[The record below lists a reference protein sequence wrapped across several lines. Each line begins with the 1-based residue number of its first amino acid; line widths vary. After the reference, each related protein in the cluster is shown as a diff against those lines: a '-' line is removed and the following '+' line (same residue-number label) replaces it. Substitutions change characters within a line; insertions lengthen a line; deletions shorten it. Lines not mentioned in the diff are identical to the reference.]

1 MPVFMKILIDE
12 CLPKS
17 IKHEF
22 FGHITLTVREM
33 GWDSKTN
40 GELMNSAM
48 NGGFEVFVTIDKNLQ
63 FQQNLKKYNII
74 VIVLNAFKNEL
85 EFLKPLIPDVLKRL
99 NELKKGEAYI
109 FELK

>member
-1 MPVFMKILIDE
+1 MKILIDE
-12 CLPKS
+12 CLPKN

-22 FGHITLTVREM
+22 LGHVTITVRDM

-40 GELMNSAM
+40 GDLMKAAM
-48 NGGFEVFVTIDKNLQ
+48 NEGFEVFVTIDKNLQ

-85 EFLKPLIPDVLKRL
+85 EFLKPIIPDVLKNL

-109 FELK
+109 FELE

>member
-1 MPVFMKILIDE
+1 MKILIDE

-22 FGHITLTVREM
+22 FGHLALTVRDM

-40 GELMNSAM
+40 GELMSVAM
-48 NGGFEVFVTIDKNLQ
+48 NEGFEVFVTVDKNLQ

-74 VIVLNAFKNEL
+74 VIVLDVFKNEI
-85 EFLKPLIPDVLKRL
+85 EFLKPIVPDVLKGLTDLR
-99 NELKKGEAYI
+99 KGEAYI
-109 FELK
+109 FGQK